1 MREWFTIADVL
12 ELDIAGAPVSTK
24 KGWNGLVIRSG
35 WRDLHERA
43 RQGSRGWEYHISLW
57 PLEVRGAL
65 MRVQAQEMIRE
76 RALVSDTEHQTGPKW
91 DHFRALSE
99 KHRNV
104 AADRLAAVEA
114 FNARVKSGA
123 SKGEAFSEQ
132 AAISGVSIRSLQR
145 WWDSVRSV
153 PHTDWLP
160 TLAPGYRPTA
170 QFGPCHPKALETI
183 KADFLRPEKPSFNAC
198 YRRLKK
204 LAEANGWSPIPSSR
218 AMRRRLGAEVQQSVV
233 AIRREG
239 RDMAKALYPAQL
251 RVKNGLHA
259 MQVVNMDGH
268 RFDVM
273 VKRPDGKVF
282 RPVLTA
288 LQDVYS
294 GKFVGWRI
302 DETENKVAVRLAIGD
317 MIEHYGIPEHI
328 VLDNGR
334 SFASKWITG
343 GQKSRYRFKIRDDEP
358 DGLLTLLGVKVHW
371 AKPYSGQSKPIERA
385 FRDLCDDI
393 ARHPVFHGAYTG
405 NSPTTKPDNYG
416 ARAVDYETF
425 RRAAHGY
432 ILEHNARTGRNTST
446 TQGRSFDATFEASMN
461 DAATVVRRAAPAQ
474 RSLWLLMAEAITARK
489 PSGEIHLMGN
499 RYWSEAMVEHA
510 GKKVCVRFDPDDL
523 ARPVEV
529 FAMDGVKLCDA
540 RAIEEVNFLDADAA
554 RRHEKARSDFLKTQR
569 ELAKMHVKLS
579 PEELARLYAPPMAD
593 QTKDPIYPA
602 VTRLA
607 SAEGR
612 TPPPD
617 ERAEWTDEDEAAFV
631 NVVGLMGRRL
641 MRD

>member
-12 ELDIAGAPVSTK
+12 ELGIENAPVSTK
-24 KGWNGLVIRSG
+24 KGWNGLIVRAG
-35 WRDLHERA
+35 WRDLDGKA
-43 RQGSRGWEYHISLW
+43 RQGKRGWEYHISLW
-57 PLEVRGAL
+57 PLEVRGQL
-65 MRVQAQEMIRE
+65 MRVTAQEMIRE
-76 RALVSDTEHQTGPKW
+76 RALVTETDQRTGPLW
-91 DHFRALSE
+91 DVFKATSQ
-99 KHRNV
+99 RNRD
-104 AADRLAAVEA
+104 AAAERLAAVEA
-114 FNARVKSGA
+114 VAARVKTGA
-123 SKGEAFSEQ
+123 RKGEAITEQ
-132 AAISGVSIRSLQR
+132 AAVSGVSTRSLQR
-145 WWDSVRSV
+145 WWDSVRDV
-153 PHTDWLP
+153 PHADWLP
-160 TLAPGYRPTA
+160 ALAPGYRPTA
-170 QFGPCHPKALETI
+170 VFGPCHPEALATI

-198 YRRLKK
+198 FRRLKK
-204 LAEANGWSPIPSSR
+204 LAEAKGWSPIPSSR
-218 AMRRRLGAEVQQSVV
+218 AMRRRLAAEVEQSVV
-233 AIRREG
+233 ATRREG

-251 RVKNGLHA
+251 RVKDGLHA

-273 VKRPDGKVF
+273 VKKPDGKVF

-317 MIEHYGIPEHI
+317 MIERYGIPEHI

-343 GQKSRYRFKIRDDEP
+343 GQKSRFRFKIRDDEP

-393 ARHPVFHGAYTG
+393 ARHPMFHGAYTG

-425 RRAAHGY
+425 RRAAHGCL
-432 ILEHNARTGRNTST
+432 LEHNARAGRNTGT
-446 TQGRSFDATFEASMN
+446 AKGRSFDATFEASMN
-461 DAATVVRRAAPAQ
+461 DDATVVRRAAPAQ
-474 RSLWLLMAEAITARK
+474 RALWLLTAEAITARK

-499 RYWSEAMVEHA
+499 RYWSETMIQHA
-510 GKKVCVRFDPDDL
+510 GKKVCVRFDPDNL
-523 ARPVEV
+523 SLPVEV
-529 FAMDGVKLCDA
+529 FAMDGVKLADA
-540 RAIEEVNFLDADAA
+540 QAVEAVNFLDAEAAHRHERA
-554 RRHEKARSDFLKTQR
+554 RRDFLKKQK
-569 ELAKMHVKLS
+569 ELAAMHVTMT
-579 PEELARLYAPPMAD
+579 PEELARVYAPAMAD
-593 QTKDPIYPA
+593 PVEEPVYPT

-607 SAEGR
+607 SAKG
-612 TPPPD
+612 PAAPAH
-617 ERAEWTDEDEAAFV
+617 ERAEWSDEDEAAFI
-631 NVVGLMGRRL
+631 NVTSLMGRKL

>member
-1 MREWFTIADVL
+1 MREWFTISDALAHPV
-12 ELDIAGAPVSTK
+12 AGHPATAE
-24 KGWNGLVIRSG
+24 GWRRVALRSG
-35 WRDLHERA
+35 WRELDGKA
-43 RQGSRGWEYHISLW
+43 RKTERGWEYHVSLW
-57 PLEVRGAL
+57 PERVRGAL
-65 MRVQAQEMIRE
+65 MRAEAQAHIRTK
-76 RALVSDTEHQTGPKW
+76 ALVTEPETRNTPAW
-91 DHFRALSE
+91 DAFNKSSQKNRDI
-99 KHRNV
+99 
-104 AADRLAAVEA
+104 AAERLAAVEA
-114 FNARVKSGA
+114 VAARVKGGA
-123 SKGEAFSEQ
+123 KKGDAIAEQ
-132 AAISGVSIRSLQR
+132 AIVSNVSARSLQR
-145 WWDSVRSV
+145 WWSAAQAV
-153 PHTDWLP
+153 PHADWLP
-160 TLAPGYRPTA
+160 TLVPGYRPTT
-170 QFGPCHPKALETI
+170 QFGPCHPEALATI
-183 KADFLRPEKPSFNAC
+183 KADYLRPEQPSFNAC

-204 LAEANGWSPIPSSR
+204 LAEAHGWSPIPSSR
-218 AMRRRLGAEVQQSVV
+218 ALRRRLAAEVEQSVV
-233 AIRREG
+233 ALRRQG
-239 RDMAKALYPAQL
+239 RDSAKALYPPQL
-251 RVKNGLHA
+251 RVKNDLHA

-273 VKRPDGKVF
+273 VKKPDGKVF

-317 MIEHYGIPEHI
+317 MIERYGIPEHI

-343 GQKSRYRFKIRDDEP
+343 GQKSRFRFKIRDDEP

-393 ARHPVFHGAYTG
+393 AKHPFLHGAYTG
-405 NSPTTKPDNYG
+405 NSPTAKPDNYG

-425 RRAAHGY
+425 RRAAHGCL
-432 ILEHNARTGRNTST
+432 LEHNARTGRNTRTSK
-446 TQGRSFDATFEASMN
+446 GRSFDETFEESMSRPE
-461 DAATVVRRAAPAQ
+461 TVVRRAAPAQ
-474 RSLWLLMAEAITARK
+474 RALWLLMAESITARK

-510 GKKVCVRFDPDDL
+510 GKKVCVRFDPDNL
-523 ARPVEV
+523 TRPVEI

-540 RAIEEVNFLDADAA
+540 EAIEEVNFLDAEAA
-554 RRHEKARSDFLKTQR
+554 RRHERARREFLKKQK
-569 ELAKMHVKLS
+569 ELADMHVTMS

-593 QTKDPIYPA
+593 HADDPVYPA

-607 SAEGR
+607 SADANKR
-612 TPPPD
+612 PPSEQP
-617 ERAEWTDEDEAAFV
+617 EWTDADEDAFA
-631 NVVGLMGRRL
+631 NVVGMMGRRL

>member
-1 MREWFTIADVL
+1 MREWFTVSDVL
-12 ELDIAGAPVSTK
+12 ELDVSNATVTTK
-24 KGWNGLVIRSG
+24 VGWNKLIVRSG
-35 WRDLHERA
+35 WRDLEGKA
-43 RQGSRGWEYHISLW
+43 RQGKRGWEYHISLW
-57 PLEVRGAL
+57 PEAVRGAL
-65 MRVQAQEMIRE
+65 MRSEAQAMIRTQSLVTE
-76 RALVSDTEHQTGPKW
+76 AETRTGALWDTFNRSSQTNR
-91 DHFRALSE
+91 DM
-99 KHRNV
+99 

-114 FNARVKSGA
+114 VIARVKGGA
-123 SKGEAFSEQ
+123 TKGDAIAEQ
-132 AAISGVSIRSLQR
+132 AMASSVSARSLSR
-145 WWDSVRSV
+145 WWASVRDV
-153 PHTDWLP
+153 PHQDWLP

-170 QFGPCHPKALETI
+170 QFGPCHPEALATI

-198 YRRLKK
+198 FRRLKK
-204 LAEANGWSPIPSSR
+204 LAEAKGWSPIPSSR
-218 AMRRRLGAEVQQSVV
+218 AMRRRLAAEVEQSVV
-233 AIRREG
+233 ATRREG
-239 RDMAKALYPAQL
+239 REIAKALYPAQL
-251 RVKNGLHA
+251 RVKDGLHA

-273 VKRPDGKVF
+273 VKKPDGKVF

-317 MIEHYGIPEHI
+317 MIERFGIPEHI

-343 GQKSRYRFKIRDDEP
+343 GQKSRFRFKIRDDEP

-393 ARHPVFHGAYTG
+393 ARHPMFHGAYTG

-425 RRAAHGY
+425 RRAAHGCL
-432 ILEHNARTGRNTST
+432 LEHNARTGRNTST
-446 TQGRSFDATFEASMN
+446 TRGRSFDETFEASMN
-461 DAATVVRRAAPAQ
+461 EPATVVRRAAPAQ
-474 RSLWLLMAEAITARK
+474 RALWLLMAEAITARK

-540 RAIEEVNFLDADAA
+540 QAVEAVNFLDAEAAGRHERA
-554 RRHEKARSDFLKTQR
+554 RRDFLRKQR
-569 ELAKMHVKLS
+569 ELAKMHVTMT
-579 PEELARLYAPPMAD
+579 PEELARLYAPPSAD
-593 QTKDPIYPA
+593 TPDDPIYPA

-607 SAEGR
+607 SADQRPVPNE
-612 TPPPD
+612 D
-617 ERAEWTDEDEAAFV
+617 RAEWTDEDEAAFV
-631 NVVGLMGRRL
+631 NVVGMMTRRL
-641 MRD
+641 ASD